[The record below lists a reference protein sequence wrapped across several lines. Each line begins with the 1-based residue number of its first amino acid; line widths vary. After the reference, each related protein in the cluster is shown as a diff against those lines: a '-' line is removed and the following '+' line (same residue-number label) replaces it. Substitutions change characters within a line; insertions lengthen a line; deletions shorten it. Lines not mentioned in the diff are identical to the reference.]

1 MNLEQRNRVMQ
12 AIRQREGLLAWAIKN
27 NDKSEANRLKAEL
40 EALAAQLS

>member
-27 NDKSEANRLKAEL
+27 NDTSEVNRLKAEL
-40 EALAAQLS
+40 DELAKLMS